1 MHLWSVDLRRPF
13 HIGYLERLT
22 HSDPLPGEV
31 EALVAVKAGLCDS
44 CVHQNLIR
52 TGRGSVF
59 SMCLRSKTD
68 ARFPK
73 YPRIPVER
81 CPGYEPREVSESR

>member
-1 MHLWSVDLRRPF
+1 MTIRETPLRQHPTPYPPQVR
-13 HIGYLERLT
+13 
-22 HSDPLPGEV
+22 
-31 EALVAVKAGLCDS
+31 ALAAVKAGLCDT
-44 CVHQNLIR
+44 CAHQKLIR

-68 ARFPK
+68 ERFPK

-81 CPGYEPREVSESR
+81 CPGYEERPASESR

>member
-1 MHLWSVDLRRPF
+1 M
-13 HIGYLERLT
+13 
-22 HSDPLPGEV
+22 
-31 EALVAVKAGLCDS
+31 KAGLCDS
-44 CVHQNLIR
+44 CVHQKLIR
-52 TGRGSVF
+52 TGRGSEF

-81 CPGYEPREVSESR
+81 CSGYEPAGTSRGFSASR